1 MIRFITK
8 ILLSSAMLL
17 PLEACAKDRGETGQ
31 SRVEPASP
39 AQANLHRPLDI
50 PLLLSGNFGEIRSN
64 HFHSGLDFKTQ
75 GRTGLKIYCAA
86 DGYVSRILVSPWG
99 FGRAVYVTH
108 PELGL
113 TTVYGHLESFSPA
126 IEKVAHERQMADES
140 FRIDINLEPGQIPVK
155 RGEVIARSGNA
166 GSSGGPH
173 LHMDV
178 RDAITEEALDPMPY
192 FASLITDKRAPRIAS
207 IALIPVEGVVDG
219 SNSTMAT
226 RADAALSKPFTAWG
240 RVAPGIRA
248 VDVMDGTTN
257 TYGIKKVTLMVDGE
271 QVFQRYLD
279 HFSFDD
285 SRAVNT
291 IIHYPSLAI
300 QGTRVMTSQVAESN
314 PLGYITTATDQ
325 GVITIHEGRDYK
337 CQWILED
344 SHGNVSKQAFT
355 IHGQRQSIPSV
366 TPKGTLIP
374 WAKGGK
380 IEKDGVK
387 VTIPEKALY
396 NDTYIDVTTSASDK
410 YLSPIVAIG
419 SKTVPL
425 ARTIDIEIPVNTE
438 NCKLKTENYCLV
450 YLGGK
455 TPSAVA
461 TTYRDGKA
469 CASVNR
475 LGRYAVT
482 TDTTAPTITPLNQQK
497 WRARGRISFK
507 IADTLSGIDTYR
519 GEVDGKWILM
529 ELDGKTGTLSAP
541 YPTSGKTLTLTVTD
555 ACGNST
561 TRTYPL

>member
-1 MIRFITK
+1 MIRFI
-8 ILLSSAMLL
+8 ISNLLALAMLL
-17 PLEACAKDRGETGQ
+17 PLGACAKERGETGHD
-31 SRVEPASP
+31 RVAPASP

-86 DGYVSRILVSPWG
+86 DGFVSRILVSPWG

-113 TTVYGHLESFSPA
+113 TTVYGHLESFSPS

-178 RDAITEEALDPMPY
+178 RDAYTEEALDPMPY
-192 FASLITDKRAPRIAS
+192 FASLITDKRAPRVSS
-207 IALIPVEGVVDG
+207 IALIPVEGMVDG
-219 SNSTMAT
+219 SNATMAT
-226 RADAALSKPFTAWG
+226 RADATLSKPFTAWG
-240 RVAPGIRA
+240 RVAAGIRA

-291 IIHYPSLAI
+291 IIHYPALAN

-314 PLGYITTATDQ
+314 PLGYITAATDQ

-337 CQWILED
+337 CQWLLED
-344 SHGNVSKQAFT
+344 SHGNVTKQAFT
-355 IHGQRQSIPSV
+355 IHGQRQPIPSV
-366 TPKGTLIP
+366 TPKGEQIP
-374 WAKGGK
+374 WAKGGT

-387 VTIPEKALY
+387 VNIPEKALY
-396 NDTYIDVTTSASDK
+396 NDTYIDVASSASDK
-410 YLSPIVAIG
+410 YLSPVVAIG

-425 ARTIDIEIPVNTE
+425 AKGIDIEIPITNHSPLTS
-438 NCKLKTENYCLV
+438 NHYCIV
-450 YLGGK
+450 YLGGN
-455 TPSAVA
+455 TPSAVG

-482 TDTTAPTITPLNQQK
+482 TDTTAPTFTPLNQAK
-497 WRARGRISFK
+497 WRTRGRISLK
-507 IADTLSGIDTYR
+507 IADNLSGIDTYR

-529 ELDGKTGTLSAP
+529 ELDGKTGTLTAP
-541 YPTSGKTLTLTVTD
+541 YPTGKTLTVTVTD
-555 ACGNST
+555 ACGNTNSKS
-561 TRTYPL
+561 YNLK